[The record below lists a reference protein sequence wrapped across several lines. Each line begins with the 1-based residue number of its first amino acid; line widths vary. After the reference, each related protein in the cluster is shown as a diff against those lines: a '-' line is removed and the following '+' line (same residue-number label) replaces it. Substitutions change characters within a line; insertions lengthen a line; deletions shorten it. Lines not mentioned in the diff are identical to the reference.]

1 MTSRRVALA
10 LVGTVCS
17 VLPCASSANDDPGRP
32 TFTEAEIR
40 VILSLGPWG
49 TYAPPDPTN
58 RVSGNHEAIELGT
71 RLFFDPRLSGQGTVS
86 CSSCHIPDRH
96 WTDNRRRGVGMTE
109 VDRNTP
115 PVINVHAQRWF
126 GWGGAADSLWSQSLR
141 PIVDPRELGATQRH
155 VAELVRNDE
164 QLACRYRKAFGSA
177 PSPTD
182 DEAVFVG
189 VGKSLAAFQETLM
202 SGMTPFDW
210 FRIALEK
217 RERQPAS
224 MIYSDAAQRGLKL
237 FIGKGGCAS
246 CHSGPNFTNGEFFAT
261 GLSKF
266 QPAGRP
272 DPGREAGVK
281 QLLDSRFNL
290 LGKYNDD
297 TTGASAERTRKLAT
311 GNARFGEFKVPS
323 LRNLILSSPYGR
335 DGQIDSLAEVVKHY
349 NGLDP
354 VALHARDGRPA
365 NPIHLSQREQTDL
378 VVFLESLSTFSNPW
392 RPEDAGHCR

>member
-1 MTSRRVALA
+1 MTSRRAALA
-10 LVGTVCS
+10 AVGAAFAALS
-17 VLPCASSANDDPGRP
+17 WSAAANDKL
-32 TFTEAEIR
+32 TFTEAEVRI
-40 VILSLGPWG
+40 ILSLGPWG
-49 TYAPPDPTN
+49 AYAPPDPTN

-71 RLFFDPRLSGQGTVS
+71 RLFFDTRLSGKGSVS
-86 CSSCHIPDRH
+86 CSSCHIPERH
-96 WTDNRRRGVGMTE
+96 WTDNRRRGVGMEE

-126 GWGGAADSLWSQSLR
+126 GWGGSADSLWSQSLR
-141 PIVDPRELGATQRH
+141 PIVDQRELGATQRH
-155 VAELVRNDE
+155 VADLVRSDA
-164 QLACRYRKAFGSA
+164 QLACRYRKAFGA
-177 PSPTD
+177 PPSPSD

-217 RERQPAS
+217 GERQPAS

-272 DPGREAGVK
+272 DPGRQAGIK

-297 TTGASAERTRKLAT
+297 KTGASAERTRKLAAGT
-311 GNARFGEFKVPS
+311 GNFGEFKVPS
-323 LRNLILSSPYGR
+323 LRNLILSAPYGR
-335 DGQIDSLAEVVKHY
+335 DGQIDSLAEVVRHY

-354 VALHARDGRPA
+354 VAMHARDGRAA
-365 NPIHLSQREQTDL
+365 NPIQLSEQEQTDL

-392 RPEDAGHCR
+392 RPEDAGHCN